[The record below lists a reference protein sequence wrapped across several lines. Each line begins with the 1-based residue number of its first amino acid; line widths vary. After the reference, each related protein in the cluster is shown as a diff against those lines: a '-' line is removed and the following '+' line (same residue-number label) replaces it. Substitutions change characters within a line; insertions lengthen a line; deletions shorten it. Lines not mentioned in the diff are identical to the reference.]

1 MSEVKSAESAH
12 APALFP
18 KVGRLPHDQQ
28 TVMNNYCQQTAEAE
42 NYRQELNAQR
52 GIRSAST
59 CARSLHIS
67 LFFDG
72 TNNNEPYDTRKAEP
86 PHPTNIARLH
96 RASLDLLE
104 SGAAKS
110 SERKMLD
117 AGIFRTE
124 LKHK

>member
-1 MSEVKSAESAH
+1 MSEVNSAESVH
-12 APALFP
+12 VPASFP
-18 KVGRLPHDQQ
+18 KERRLPHDQQ
-28 TVMNNYCQQTAEAE
+28 MVMNNYYQQTAEAE

-52 GIRSAST
+52 GIRGAST

-86 PHPTNIARLH
+86 PHPTSIARLH
-96 RASLDLLE
+96 RASLGRLE

>member
-1 MSEVKSAESAH
+1 MSEVNSAESVYV
-12 APALFP
+12 PAFFP

-52 GIRSAST
+52 GIRGAST

-72 TNNNEPYDTRKAEP
+72 TNNNEPYDTHKAEP

>member
-72 TNNNEPYDTRKAEP
+72 TNNNEPYDTHKAEP